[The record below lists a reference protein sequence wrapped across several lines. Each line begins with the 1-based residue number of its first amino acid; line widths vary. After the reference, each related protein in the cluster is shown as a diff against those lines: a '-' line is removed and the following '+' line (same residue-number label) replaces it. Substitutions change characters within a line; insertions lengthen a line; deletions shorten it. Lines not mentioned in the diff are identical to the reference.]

1 MIKARRSDIIDTV
14 TFERFCRTEL
24 GVKESWC
31 ATDVL
36 HGVLR
41 MIADE
46 EDDGYGSSVFNPV
59 DVEELLTLPLK
70 MLQRYAHRAEPLLLP
85 AERCRSAVDLIHT
98 ASHCSFCEAESPR
111 YPEIK
116 AGRPGRS
123 DDTAA
128 VVTLMTKVRR
138 RCSGLPFCFA
148 MVMCMPPEGA
158 FAGVSGC
165 FGSRRGR

>member
-70 MLQRYAHRAEPLLLP
+70 MLQRYAHRAFAAAHRAMP
-85 AERCRSAVDLIHT
+85 I
-98 ASHCSFCEAESPR
+98 
-111 YPEIK
+111 
-116 AGRPGRS
+116 GGRS
-123 DDTAA
+123 DPHCI
-128 VVTLMTKVRR
+128 TLQ
-138 RCSGLPFCFA
+138 LL
-148 MVMCMPPEGA
+148 
-158 FAGVSGC
+158 
-165 FGSRRGR
+165 RGRVSALS

>member
-1 MIKARRSDIIDTV
+1 MNYSLWILSRPSCAGGSVVRLRVQMQYSLSRSVARTTAERLSWSEFMIKARRSDIIDTV

-41 MIADE
+41 LIADE

-85 AERCRSAVDLIHT
+85 TGSDADRRSI
-98 ASHCSFCEAESPR
+98 
-111 YPEIK
+111 
-116 AGRPGRS
+116 
-123 DDTAA
+123 
-128 VVTLMTKVRR
+128 
-138 RCSGLPFCFA
+138 
-148 MVMCMPPEGA
+148 
-158 FAGVSGC
+158 
-165 FGSRRGR
+165 